1 MGDPVKI
8 FQKICRLFTLIRKK
22 IPVFVQNKLK
32 NNNIKSEI
40 RQRSKKFIE
49 KTISASNIDLVREK
63 VAIEEKDGWQAL
75 RENLNSTRMFRNK
88 PINTQF
94 EDELWCILARMGFNE
109 MSKGQNF
116 TIDVGP
122 TVNPRQIDVF
132 AKDRESALC
141 IECTTCEEPKKKS
154 MVKLIEKIESIKSN
168 IAQSINIHY
177 GKDPKIKIKWVIATK
192 NIEWG
197 EADLEKAAAA
207 NICVLRDQEIDYYG
221 KLTKHLK
228 RAAKYQLLAQLFS
241 NEAISGLEITVPATR
256 GKMGGKYFYNFLIKP
271 SDLMK
276 IVFVSHKAS
285 KDVEAL
291 ETYQR
296 MLQPSRLKKIA
307 SYIDNGGQ
315 FPTNIVINI
324 KNKKNLRFDKI
335 EKIGDSAF
343 GTLYL
348 PNTYSSA
355 WVIDGQH
362 RIYGYAHSQRFIESE
377 TDTAT
382 LPVLAYEN
390 LPSSEEAQ
398 LFVDINCEQVRV
410 SKNLLNEIYA
420 TLKWDSEDF
429 EERNYALRSRVVMAL
444 DTKKTSPFY
453 GRIITTGRD
462 KNNFRCLTLTSFN
475 DGLEENKFFGSSNGF
490 IIKPGP
496 LSYKKVEDLG
506 NTMKKAIEILSEYF
520 LLFSEKN
527 PEHWRLGD
535 SPGGFLCT
543 NNGIR
548 ALLKVLKE
556 ILIYISKKNDI
567 NIDTKEAIEIFPE
580 VKRLIIPVIDFF
592 TTASPESI
600 AMFRSRTAL
609 KGVRQNSLNM
619 MQFIDKEYT
628 DFKDYTS
635 VELKDYLETIDEEGT
650 KEARILID
658 DIQKRL
664 FAVVINK
671 LKLEHPKEE
680 DWWYDGVPNKVRSA
694 CSKKQEDEKGI
705 KKREQYL
712 VLIDYHSIAHSNWDI
727 FKKYFSFTKDGG
739 KDKQLD
745 WLKEL
750 NTIRNITHHAE
761 KWPAS
766 KEEVA
771 KVREIY
777 SNVMKQF
784 PTIN

>member
-1 MGDPVKI
+1 MTMFLNEFLTSQDEIK
-8 FQKICRLFTLIRKK
+8 QLITK
-22 IPVFVQNKLK
+22 
-32 NNNIKSEI
+32 
-40 RQRSKKFIE
+40 RSKKFIE
-49 KTISASNIDLVREK
+49 KTISASNIDLVRKK
-63 VAIEEKDGWQAL
+63 VAIEEKDGWRFL
-75 RENLNSTRMFRNK
+75 RENKKSTRMFQNK
-88 PINTQF
+88 PLSTQL
-94 EDELWCILARMGFNE
+94 EDELWCILARMGFDE

-122 TVNPRQIDVF
+122 SVNPRQIDVF

-141 IECTTCEEPKKKS
+141 IECTTCEAPKKKS

-168 IAQSINIHY
+168 IAKSINKHY
-177 GKDPKIKIKWVIATK
+177 GKDPKLKIRWVIATK
-192 NIEWG
+192 NVEWG

-207 NICVLRDQEIDYYG
+207 KICVLRDQEIVYYK

-228 RAAKYQLLAQLFS
+228 SAAKYQLLAQLFS
-241 NEAISGLEITVPATR
+241 NEAISGLTITVPATR

-296 MLQPSRLKKIA
+296 MLQPARLKKIA
-307 SYIDNGGQ
+307 SYIDKGGQ

-324 KNKKNLRFDKI
+324 KNNKKIRFDKI

-362 RIYGYAHSQRFIESE
+362 RIYGYAHSERFINSE

-444 DTKKTSPFY
+444 DTKKTSPFF

-462 KNNFRCLTLTSFN
+462 KNHYRCLTLTSFS
-475 DGLEENKFFGSSNGF
+475 DGLNENKFFGRASGSV
-490 IIKPGP
+490 IKPGP
-496 LSYKKVEDLG
+496 LSYKKIEDLEK
-506 NTMKKAIEILSEYF
+506 TMKKAVDIFSEYF
-520 LLFSEKN
+520 LLFSKKDLA
-527 PEHWRLGD
+527 HWELGD

-567 NIDTKEAIEIFPE
+567 DIYVKDATEIFPE
-580 VKRLIIPVIDFF
+580 IEALILPVINFF
-592 TTASPESI
+592 ASASPEI
-600 AMFRSRTAL
+600 VAMFRSRTAL
-609 KGVRQNSLNM
+609 KGVSQNSLQM
-619 MQFIDKEYT
+619 MQLIDKEFQ

-635 VELKDYLETIDEEGT
+635 VELKNYLETIDEEGT
-650 KEARILID
+650 KEARVLID
-658 DIQKRL
+658 EIQKIL
-664 FAVVINK
+664 YSTVINR
-671 LKLEHPKEE
+671 LKHEHPHGDN
-680 DWWYDGVPNKVRSA
+680 DWWYDGVPNKVRKA
-694 CSKKQEDEKGI
+694 CIAKQEDDKGS
-705 KKREQYL
+705 KNKEQYL
-712 VLIDYHSIAHSNWDI
+712 VLIDYYSIAHSNWAI

-739 KDKQLD
+739 KDKQLA

-750 NTIRNITHHAE
+750 NRIRNITHHAE
-761 KWPAS
+761 KWPAN

-771 KVREIY
+771 KVREIH

-784 PTIN
+784 PIIN